1 MNARWTLEEEKK
13 LISAVKKGGSLEIM
27 AKEFGRSE
35 NALELRIKKIIYD
48 TVAENKPIDLIAK
61 SLKITEDK
69 TKQYFYSYKEMLEK
83 KGKKTIDLIQNEGSQ
98 KGSEK
103 GSQKGSE
110 KGSQKGSDKGSKN
123 LSKKE
128 SQKGSEKGSKNLS
141 KKESQKGSEKGS
153 KNLSKKESQKGSQK
167 GSEKGSKNL
176 SKNLSHKNSNK
187 LNNKVNLERNKPQYI
202 DINKIKKQNEYM
214 MIILKHIE
222 LKKEINKLLNGGKID
237 GKNNEKL
244 KATLKLLF
252 DKNKK

>member
-103 GSQKGSE
+103 GSQKGS
-110 KGSQKGSDKGSKN
+110 DKGSKN

-128 SQKGSEKGSKNLS
+128 
-141 KKESQKGSEKGS
+141 
-153 KNLSKKESQKGSQK
+153 SQK